1 MVRRS
6 QGLLLPLPPGLQ
18 AQVSAEVLRP
28 DVHPLHPGKDAPS
41 WVGLPR
47 AVHRRGGG
55 YRIGQSGWDW
65 CVGEKGFPCV
75 ADGVGYF
82 QQGGLCGPYLP
93 QHERVGVGVEE
104 SNVSGVQLL
113 TQVSALRKLEN
124 RHRRLIS
131 EIRQERTWS
140 RLQRQLCWGSL
151 TVYIT
156 GSILTK
162 RTPQIPA
169 QGQKKKN
176 GSVVFKSD
184 LCF

>member
-1 MVRRS
+1 MRVFVLLLLRPQLPVDPPAGEAVVRRS

-28 DVHPLHPGKDAPS
+28 HVHPLHPGKDAPS
-41 WVGLPR
+41 WVGLTR
-47 AVHRRGGG
+47 AVHRIGGGGKGWGG

-65 CVGEKGFPCV
+65 CVGEKGLPCV
-75 ADGVGYF
+75 ADGVGDF

-124 RHRRLIS
+124 SHL
-131 EIRQERTWS
+131 
-140 RLQRQLCWGSL
+140 G
-151 TVYIT
+151 
-156 GSILTK
+156 
-162 RTPQIPA
+162 
-169 QGQKKKN
+169 
-176 GSVVFKSD
+176 
-184 LCF
+184 